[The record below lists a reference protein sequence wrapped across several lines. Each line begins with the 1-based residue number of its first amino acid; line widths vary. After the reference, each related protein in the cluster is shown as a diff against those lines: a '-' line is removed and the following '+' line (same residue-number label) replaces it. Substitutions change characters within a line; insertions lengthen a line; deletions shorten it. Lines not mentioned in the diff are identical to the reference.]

1 MMLFLGG
8 SWFVLVSVMTGRHKI
23 VCGAFQLADIS
34 ARLQVAARIAS
45 IGIGE

>member
-1 MMLFLGG
+1 MLITNSRLEYI
-8 SWFVLVSVMTGRHKI
+8 RYKI
-23 VCGAFQLADIS
+23 VCGAFQRAGTS

>member
-1 MMLFLGG
+1 MLIANSRLEC
-8 SWFVLVSVMTGRHKI
+8 RCYKI
-23 VCGAFQLADIS
+23 VCGAFQSADTS